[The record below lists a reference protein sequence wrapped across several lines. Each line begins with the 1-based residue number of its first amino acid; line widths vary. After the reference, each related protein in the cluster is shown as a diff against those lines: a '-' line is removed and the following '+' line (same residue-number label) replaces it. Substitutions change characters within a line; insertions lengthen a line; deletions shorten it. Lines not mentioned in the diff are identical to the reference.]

1 MVLPEDRVLS
11 IPVSKF
17 KLVLLF
23 LGAISFVASAIWIF
37 YISGSEPVY
46 ILVLVRTVSLF
57 CLIFFGLC
65 SLYSIKKLF
74 NSNPGLILNPLG
86 IIDRSSAVSVGQ
98 ILWQDLDGINV
109 NWIQG
114 QRFITLYVTNP
125 QKYLQR
131 GGFLKRRINS
141 LNYQL
146 YGSPINI
153 SVNTLKIN
161 FDELT
166 ELISHYY
173 ERYSLNI

>member
-23 LGAISFVASAIWIF
+23 LGAISLVASAIWIF
-37 YISGSEPVY
+37 YLSRCEPVY
-46 ILVLVRTVSLF
+46 VLIWVRTVSLF
-57 CLIFFGLC
+57 CIIFFGLC

-74 NSNPGLILNPLG
+74 NSNPGLVLNSVG
-86 IIDRSSAVSVGQ
+86 IIDRSGAVSVGQ
-98 ILWQDLDGINV
+98 ILWKDLDGINV

-114 QRFITLYVTNP
+114 QRFITLHVTNP
-125 QKYLQR
+125 RKYLRR
-131 GGFLKRRINS
+131 GGFLKRRINA